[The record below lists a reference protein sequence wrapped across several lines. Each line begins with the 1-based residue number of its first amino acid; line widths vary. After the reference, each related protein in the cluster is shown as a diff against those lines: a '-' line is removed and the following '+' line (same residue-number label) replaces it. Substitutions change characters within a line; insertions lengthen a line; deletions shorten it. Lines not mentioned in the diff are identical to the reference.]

1 MSIKS
6 HSTSSNSTKRFI
18 KATTTGSGLT
28 AFQEAAVS
36 LYANIVQY
44 QFLMVGGGGSVNQ
57 PNPGIGGGGA
67 GSFIQ
72 GNIIL
77 QKNVSTNVVIGAGAA
92 SSPGPLGSVADRG
105 NESWLK
111 QNDFAIVALG
121 GGRSGV
127 PAQYEFRGTPF
138 DFTGYP
144 GGSGGGG
151 SISSPN
157 PGSLVGGI
165 GLVGGFPGGL
175 SAGTGGG
182 GGGGGGGGA
191 TQAGQ
196 NASAPQ
202 NKGGKGGDGA
212 NVSWVPTNYG
222 VPGWGPGRWFAGGG
236 AGGSQASVP
245 ATTTRQQGGSGG
257 GGFGGTSSP
266 AFGTET
272 GASGNVNTGGGGG
285 GRAGT
290 AGSPATVTGGSGV
303 VIFSVP
309 LTATWTNVIGA
320 NVETTAT
327 ANIIGF
333 RTSGQITFT

>member
-127 PAQYEFRGTPF
+127 PAPF
-138 DFTGYP
+138 NFTGYP

-151 SISSPN
+151 SITSPN
-157 PGSLVGGI
+157 PGSLVAVAVAEVALQRQDKMLRYLKIEEAKAAMAQMFLGYQQIMVFLDGVRED
-165 GLVGGFPGGL
+165 GLLEVVLGVVK
-175 SAGTGGG
+175 
-182 GGGGGGGGA
+182 
-191 TQAGQ
+191 
-196 NASAPQ
+196 PQ
-202 NKGGKGGDGA
+202 FLPPPLDNKVA
-212 NVSWVPTNYG
+212 LEG
-222 VPGWGPGRWFAGGG
+222 V
-236 AGGSQASVP
+236 ASVEHLVRLLEQKP
-245 ATTTRQQGGSGG
+245 GQ
-257 GGFGGTSSP
+257 
-266 AFGTET
+266 
-272 GASGNVNTGGGGG
+272 
-285 GRAGT
+285 
-290 AGSPATVTGGSGV
+290 
-303 VIFSVP
+303 
-309 LTATWTNVIGA
+309 
-320 NVETTAT
+320 VET
-327 ANIIGF
+327 
-333 RTSGQITFT
+333 

>member
-1 MSIKS
+1 MAIKS
-6 HSTSSNSTKRFI
+6 HSTSNNSNKRYI

-28 AFQEAAVS
+28 AFQEAAVA
-36 LYANIVQY
+36 LYSNIVQY
-44 QFLMVGGGGSVNQ
+44 QFLMVGGGGSVYQ
-57 PNPGIGGGGA
+57 PAAVTGGGGA

-92 SSPGPLGSVADRG
+92 SPQGAAVADRG

-127 PAQYEFRGTPF
+127 PSALETRGSPAN
-138 DFTGYP
+138 DFTGYT

-151 SISSPN
+151 SATSPN
-157 PGSLVGGI
+157 PGTLIGGI
-165 GLVGGFPGGL
+165 GLVGGFPGGI
-175 SAGTGGG
+175 SAGSVPG

-191 TQAGQ
+191 TEAGQ
-196 NASAPQ
+196 AASVPQ
-202 NKGGKGGDGA
+202 NRGGKGGNGA

-222 VPGWGPGRWFAGGG
+222 TPGWGPGRWFAGGG
-236 AGGSQASVP
+236 AGGSAASVP
-245 ATTTRQQGGSGG
+245 ATTTRREGGSGG

-266 AFGTET
+266 AFGSET
-272 GASGNVNTGGGGG
+272 GASGNVNTGGGAG

-290 AGSPATVTGGSGV
+290 AGAPVSLTGGSGV
-303 VIFSVP
+303 VVFSVP
-309 LTATWTNVIGA
+309 LTATWINAIGA

-333 RTSGQITFT
+333 RSSGQITFT